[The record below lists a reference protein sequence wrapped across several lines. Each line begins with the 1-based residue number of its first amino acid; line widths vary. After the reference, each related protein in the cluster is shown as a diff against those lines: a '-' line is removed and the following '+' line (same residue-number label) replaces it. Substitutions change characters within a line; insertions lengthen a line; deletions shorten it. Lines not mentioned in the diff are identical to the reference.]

1 MTKIRFSTAQQVIDA
16 FPHTRDEFEG
26 QPLGLA
32 PIAFIQHLLQNKSE
46 KKAITFCAFLLSRHD
61 AVKWL
66 CKSLRTA
73 KASYAP
79 KEESWLALSEEWA
92 KAPTE
97 AGRQAAFKAA
107 MASGFRTA
115 PAFAAAAA
123 GWSGGNLSGNAD
135 NPVPPPAQL
144 TGQAVKTGLMLSAM
158 DGPISQQADRIRSL
172 VELALTF
179 IEA

>member
-16 FPHTRDEFEG
+16 FPHTRVEFEG

-32 PIAFIQHLLQNKSE
+32 PIAFIQHLLHNKAE
-46 KKAITFCAFLLSRHD
+46 KKAVTFCAFLLSRHD

-73 KASYAP
+73 KANYAP
-79 KEESWLALSEEWA
+79 KEEAWLALSEEWA
-92 KAPTE
+92 KAPSE
-97 AGRQAAFKAA
+97 AVRQVAFQAA

-115 PAFAAAAA
+115 SSFAAAAA
-123 GWSGGNLSGNAD
+123 GWSGGSLSGTAD

-144 TGQAVKTGLMLSAM
+144 TGEAVKTGLLLCALE
-158 DGPISQQADRIRSL
+158 GPITEQADKMRSM

>member
-1 MTKIRFSTAQQVIDA
+1 MTKIRFSTARQVIDA
-16 FPHTRDEFEG
+16 FPHTRAEFEG

-46 KKAITFCAFLLSRHD
+46 KKAVTFCAFLLSRHD

-79 KEESWLALSEEWA
+79 KEEAWLALSEEWA
-92 KAPTE
+92 RAPTE

-123 GWSGGNLSGNAD
+123 GWSGGSLSGNAD

-158 DGPISQQADRIRSL
+158 DGPIAEQADKMRSL
-172 VELALTF
+172 VELALTL